1 MVNGLVDD
9 KCLRRVG
16 DSCAVTCDPRYRLK
30 EENKTVMCT
39 TNTTWDDE
47 IPCEGRKLHKSN
59 KGGKDQESIQSS
71 TTPDPGYHMT
81 WKVRKTQLN
90 IRNKVQEVSPFSARH
105 K

>member
-1 MVNGLVDD
+1 MIVVPRCPSSVVNGLVDD

-47 IPCEGRKLHKSN
+47 IPCEGRKLHKPFYNQKNTKLAFHSN
-59 KGGKDQESIQSS
+59 ETSKDTLSMI
-71 TTPDPGYHMT
+71 
-81 WKVRKTQLN
+81 
-90 IRNKVQEVSPFSARH
+90 
-105 K
+105 

>member
-1 MVNGLVDD
+1 MIGGTVRVKTCLVLIVVPRCPSSVVNGLVDD

-47 IPCEGRKLHKSN
+47 IPCEGRKLHKII
-59 KGGKDQESIQSS
+59 KVAKILELVQSS
-71 TTPDPGYHMT
+71 TTPDPGYHMG
-81 WKVRKTQLN
+81 K
-90 IRNKVQEVSPFSARH
+90 
-105 K
+105 